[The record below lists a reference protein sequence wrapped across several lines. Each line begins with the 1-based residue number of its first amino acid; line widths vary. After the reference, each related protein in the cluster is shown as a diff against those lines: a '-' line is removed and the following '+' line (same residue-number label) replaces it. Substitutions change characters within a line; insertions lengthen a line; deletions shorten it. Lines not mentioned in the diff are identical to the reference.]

1 MKIYCLSIYNQHFD
15 KFKSLNLIPVGLGV
29 GYFDKRWLNDKSKDN
44 ISHKNINYGEYTFHY
59 NLWKNEII
67 NEKKNWIGF
76 CTYRRFWV
84 KNKIDRS
91 NDFKTLENNIL
102 KEPRDEWD
110 KTDVILGEP
119 LVHYKLKNMKLIKR
133 NFLEVLKKPSVLY
146 RRNSIKDHFNIF
158 HGSFFLKEAI
168 NLLTHQNKE
177 GFEMYLNDYLLH
189 PFNMFICK
197 NSEILNEF
205 YNEIFPWLFKCEE
218 IFKNY
223 ELKGYDKIRIYGF
236 LAERY
241 MPYWFIKNFKTT
253 TNPITFLEN

>member
-1 MKIYCLSIYNQHFD
+1 
-15 KFKSLNLIPVGLGV
+15 
-29 GYFDKRWLNDKSKDN
+29 
-44 ISHKNINYGEYTFHY
+44 
-59 NLWKNEII
+59 
-67 NEKKNWIGF
+67 
-76 CTYRRFWV
+76 
-84 KNKIDRS
+84 
-91 NDFKTLENNIL
+91 
-102 KEPRDEWD
+102 
-110 KTDVILGEP
+110 
-119 LVHYKLKNMKLIKR
+119 MKLIKR